1 MVDELAS
8 TVKRI
13 PLVYWFAVIGILL
26 VLIVVIRVPQLQAA
40 LYIDLGRATLSE
52 YPGLVNENRKT
63 LLQVIGGLVVL
74 VGLYLTHRRIRV
86 TEDGQVTDRFTK
98 AIEQLGSDK
107 ISIRLGGIYA
117 LERIAKDSRKDHW
130 TVIEVLSAFVREG
143 PPIHNREGIEL
154 SEAGVG
160 ISTDIQAALTVVDRR
175 KHQQDP
181 ENTPINYSTANL
193 QGSNLEGAFL
203 REANLNQAN
212 LNQANLGGV
221 NLEGAFLGGAFLREA
236 HLSGVN
242 LQGAFLQGA
251 NLQWAYLS
259 GANLQGANLEGTN
272 LQGAILQGANLL
284 WAKLQGAN
292 LSRADL
298 QGAILQG
305 ANLQGAKL
313 YEANLQGTILED
325 AQIPTASGTD
335 DDGTDTKPK

>member
-203 REANLNQAN
+203 REANLNQA
-212 LNQANLGGV
+212 
-221 NLEGAFLGGAFLREA
+221 
-236 HLSGVN
+236 HLSRAN
-242 LQGAFLQGA
+242 LQGA
-251 NLQWAYLS
+251 NLQGAILQGANLQ

-305 ANLQGAKL
+305 ANLQGANLQGAKL

>member
-203 REANLNQAN
+203 REANLNQA
-212 LNQANLGGV
+212 
-221 NLEGAFLGGAFLREA
+221 
-236 HLSGVN
+236 HLSR
-242 LQGAFLQGA
+242 
-251 NLQWAYLS
+251 
-259 GANLQGANLEGTN
+259 ANLQGAN
-272 LQGAILQGANLL
+272 LQGAILQGAN
-284 WAKLQGAN
+284 
-292 LSRADL
+292 
-298 QGAILQG
+298 LQG